1 MSDLAAWTAGQRN
14 PCHPRVMTANR
25 GSGSSP
31 HAGDDGTWQLLGD
44 RLPQPADPAE
54 RADVLWQE
62 LDAHFHWYGRGA
74 TRTRLSYQVIKV
86 AVLVIG
92 AAVTVLAATR
102 ASSALTAALA
112 ASVVVLEG
120 ILQLFQFQS
129 NWITYRRTAEAIR
142 QQAFLYVAQVG
153 PYADTQT
160 RRERLAEFMAEITA
174 VESTG
179 WASTMRRASSAPDQA

>member
-1 MSDLAAWTAGQRN
+1 
-14 PCHPRVMTANR
+14 MTANP
-25 GSGSSP
+25 GSGFSSY
-31 HAGDDGTWQLLGD
+31 AGDDSAWQLLGD

-54 RADVLWQE
+54 RTDVLWQE
-62 LDAHFHWYGRGA
+62 FAALFRWYGRAA

-120 ILQLFQFQS
+120 IQQLFQFQS
-129 NWITYRRTAEAIR
+129 NWITYRGTAEAMR
-142 QQAFLYVAQVG
+142 QQAFWYVAQVG

-160 RRERLAEFMAEITA
+160 RLKGWPNSQPKSRL
-174 VESTG
+174 
-179 WASTMRRASSAPDQA
+179 RRAPVGPAR

>member
-1 MSDLAAWTAGQRN
+1 
-14 PCHPRVMTANR
+14 MTANP

-31 HAGDDGTWQLLGD
+31 HAGDDGAWQLLGD
-44 RLPQPADPAE
+44 HLPQPTDPAE

-62 LDAHFHWYGRGA
+62 LDAHFQWYGRAA

-120 ILQLFQFQS
+120 IQQLFQFQS
-129 NWITYRRTAEAIR
+129 NWISYRGTAEAMR

-160 RRERLAEFMAEITA
+160 RRERLAEFVTEITA
-174 VESTG
+174 MESAG
-179 WASTMRRASSAPDQA
+179 WASAMRRTASAPNQT

>member
-1 MSDLAAWTAGQRN
+1 
-14 PCHPRVMTANR
+14 MTANP
-25 GSGSSP
+25 GSRSSS
-31 HAGDDGTWQLLGD
+31 HAGDDSAWQLLGD

-62 LDAHFHWYGRGA
+62 LAALFRWYGRAA
-74 TRTRLSYQVIKV
+74 TSTRLSYQVIKV

-120 ILQLFQFQS
+120 IQQLFQFQS
-129 NWITYRRTAEAIR
+129 NWITYRGTAEAMR
-142 QQAFLYVAQVG
+142 QQAFLYVAQAG

-160 RRERLAEFMAEITA
+160 RRERLAEFMTEITA
-174 VESTG
+174 KESAG
-179 WASTMRRASSAPDQA
+179 WASTLRRASSAPNQT